1 MSQQT
6 VQIGNKIY
14 DAKTGAL
21 LKIVQPQIDI
31 TKSPTRPHAPLHVK
45 HKTEIHKP
53 RKATTLNR
61 DFVKAPVITPKAKP
75 PLIRKRATRTITE
88 TLQPR
93 PALRTSSFQS
103 RQIKHFMTAQ
113 QAQALNSKKPVVLNQ
128 IINPDVVVSHQANY
142 HLKQTVAQARQTDF
156 FTRHRMQ
163 QIAKQRRQ
171 QELAALKQTEQAFAG
186 NRPALPSLSAQQA
199 RAINAQ
205 VKQQTLAAAIA
216 NDNPQRTTG
225 VSKPSFIKQHLS
237 LIAASLAVI
246 ILGGYL
252 TYLNL
257 PNISLRIAASRAGIN
272 ASYPEYQPKGYS
284 LKKLANFENDQVV
297 IEYQNND
304 KLLKLSQQASQWDSK
319 TVLENLVKKQAG
331 EVYQTN
337 QTKGLTIY
345 IYNNQATWING
356 GILYNLSIND
366 SISTDQ
372 IHKIATSL

>member
-1 MSQQT
+1 
-6 VQIGNKIY
+6 
-14 DAKTGAL
+14 
-21 LKIVQPQIDI
+21 
-31 TKSPTRPHAPLHVK
+31 
-45 HKTEIHKP
+45 
-53 RKATTLNR
+53 
-61 DFVKAPVITPKAKP
+61 
-75 PLIRKRATRTITE
+75 
-88 TLQPR
+88 
-93 PALRTSSFQS
+93 
-103 RQIKHFMTAQ
+103 
-113 QAQALNSKKPVVLNQ
+113 
-128 IINPDVVVSHQANY
+128 
-142 HLKQTVAQARQTDF
+142 
-156 FTRHRMQ
+156 MQ

-171 QELAALKQTEQAFAG
+171 QELAALKQAEQAFAG